1 MAPKRKAAGKP
12 AEEPLAKQNATIL
25 KKLGVS
31 QRSFNKVMEALTHPL
46 AEIPEACQHMLLAG
60 LAHSLC
66 VPVDERHEVQNQV
79 VTMIE
84 EEGVVDE
91 DIQEESGSHEEAVA
105 DEYGGDQEEIPTDE
119 LCNNGEDDDHVEEE
133 EVEEAELEPA
143 AAEEFL
149 ENIND
154 AQAEELEGEGDGEV
168 LDAEEA
174 SAPEEL
180 SAQADVTQLQQEEEA
195 ANPNVE
201 AMEPSED
208 SAEEVSPEVASE
220 EQDAEAAPD
229 QEDTA
234 EDVDGAAKEMEAEEE
249 AAPEEAEDAPE
260 QEVVEEAAPDQ
271 VQEDTA
277 EDVEGAE
284 KEMEA
289 EEEAAPEEAE
299 DAPEQEVVEEALDGI
314 RLGAPGRLGSLCAQL
329 LSVATE
335 VAEKERGG
343 FIRVSSSLS
352 REIGTQRVDLKCV
365 RQVVEARQAE
375 STGAAAQPEL
385 SQKKPA
391 AKKKPTAVEKHLQE
405 CDHENQSFTESRLS
419 SELRPEGQGNP
430 GGTFTC
436 RYVYSQARIDADLCS
451 LLAAGLWFVLA
462 NRRHSQWI
470 LESRSGEE
478 LGIFGRLRLRAEATA
493 EALFCFAD
501 VLQLRLWAWFA
512 PSIAEHTAI
521 LGSLQVALDTENDK
535 VAGAEAKMAELDQTV
550 KDAEVSLQAAKA
562 YTSECEA
569 KLKTASEAVCTS
581 KATLTQRL
589 NEQKKG
595 DEGIVKARADKE
607 LLESTKSECFE
618 KLKSGG
624 AVAKE
629 AKQLLKKIEPF
640 IKQTGSDASLITA
653 APATLLKPPE
663 ERGSFDQIVLEQLE
677 ANFTAKLTEF
687 ETQLAEAAPAAEARA
702 EEEVQKA
709 QSTHEAAESKQKEAS
724 VELCAAKEAQKE
736 ANAVVA
742 AAKKAVADYRP
753 DYQAATA
760 TRDAKKEELETY
772 VDGSLATFK
781 ELKERISAKK
791 RRELAAAAKEE
802 AAKALAEEAPAEEPE
817 QDTAAGQ

>member
-84 EEGVVDE
+84 E
-91 DIQEESGSHEEAVA
+91 
-105 DEYGGDQEEIPTDE
+105 
-119 LCNNGEDDDHVEEE
+119 
-133 EVEEAELEPA
+133 
-143 AAEEFL
+143 
-149 ENIND
+149 
-154 AQAEELEGEGDGEV
+154 
-168 LDAEEA
+168 
-174 SAPEEL
+174 
-180 SAQADVTQLQQEEEA
+180 VT
-195 ANPNVE
+195 
-201 AMEPSED
+201 
-208 SAEEVSPEVASE
+208 
-220 EQDAEAAPD
+220 
-229 QEDTA
+229 
-234 EDVDGAAKEMEAEEE
+234 
-249 AAPEEAEDAPE
+249 
-260 QEVVEEAAPDQ
+260 
-271 VQEDTA
+271 
-277 EDVEGAE
+277 
-284 KEMEA
+284 
-289 EEEAAPEEAE
+289 
-299 DAPEQEVVEEALDGI
+299 
-314 RLGAPGRLGSLCAQL
+314 
-329 LSVATE
+329 
-335 VAEKERGG
+335 
-343 FIRVSSSLS
+343 S
-352 REIGTQRVDLKCV
+352 R
-365 RQVVEARQAE
+365 
-375 STGAAAQPEL
+375 
-385 SQKKPA
+385 
-391 AKKKPTAVEKHLQE
+391 
-405 CDHENQSFTESRLS
+405 
-419 SELRPEGQGNP
+419 
-430 GGTFTC
+430 
-436 RYVYSQARIDADLCS
+436 
-451 LLAAGLWFVLA
+451 
-462 NRRHSQWI
+462 
-470 LESRSGEE
+470 
-478 LGIFGRLRLRAEATA
+478 
-493 EALFCFAD
+493 
-501 VLQLRLWAWFA
+501 
-512 PSIAEHTAI
+512 I

-624 AVAKE
+624 TVAKE

-702 EEEVQKA
+702 EEVQKA

>member
-1 MAPKRKAAGKP
+1 MAMDLMAMMGAWKAQLGLLLALLAMATGIRWGRNHRLRRLQKLAQSDGP
-12 AEEPLAKQNATIL
+12 ASGETSELVPLLELVRGLQKMLFELQSMVTEEGAQTRQGILFEDVQARIQTVVNKAVANSNAL
-25 KKLGVS
+25 EKMA
-31 QRSFNKVMEALTHPL
+31 QRLDAVH
-46 AEIPEACQHMLLAG
+46 AG
-60 LAHSLC
+60 LAKTAANLHKEGMETIEDYLQTLKKDLQDFIGKAGQSSNEDLIKKLDTFLKQAFEKLKTDLQASLVTC
-66 VPVDERHEVQNQV
+66 TTTIQGDFNNLKKNQAV
-79 VTMIE
+79 F
-84 EEGVVDE
+84 
-91 DIQEESGSHEEAVA
+91 GSAMA
-105 DEYGGDQEEIPTDE
+105 DKFQ
-119 LCNNGEDDDHVEEE
+119 
-133 EVEEAELEPA
+133 
-143 AAEEFL
+143 
-149 ENIND
+149 
-154 AQAEELEGEGDGEV
+154 EV
-168 LDAEEA
+168 LKEMAKNYDNAMKVCKETRDLVRWQQSQLETLQGRTDHL
-174 SAPEEL
+174 PDRL
-180 SAQADVTQLQQEEEA
+180 GILRDTLNDTQQLVLDVKGLVEDVKLQQEEKA
-195 ANPNVE
+195 QAFDVGRAQRSPRLFQYDWI
-201 AMEPSED
+201 PD
-208 SAEEVSPEVASE
+208 SWYDVMK
-220 EQDAEAAPD
+220 QFH
-229 QEDTA
+229 
-234 EDVDGAAKEMEAEEE
+234 EDVFAQEA
-249 AAPEEAEDAPE
+249 
-260 QEVVEEAAPDQ
+260 
-271 VQEDTA
+271 
-277 EDVEGAE
+277 
-284 KEMEA
+284 
-289 EEEAAPEEAE
+289 
-299 DAPEQEVVEEALDGI
+299 
-314 RLGAPGRLGSLCAQL
+314 RLGPPTL
-329 LSVATE
+329 LE
-335 VAEKERGG
+335 VAEK
-343 FIRVSSSLS
+343 
-352 REIGTQRVDLKCV
+352 
-365 RQVVEARQAE
+365 VVEARQAE

-405 CDHENQSFTESRLS
+405 LSKLKNPQKKENYLS
-419 SELRPEGQGNP
+419 KLPPAMQVKMAEAMSLAE

-436 RYVYSQARIDADLCS
+436 RYVYSQ
-451 LLAAGLWFVLA
+451 VT
-462 NRRHSQWI
+462 
-470 LESRSGEE
+470 SR
-478 LGIFGRLRLRAEATA
+478 
-493 EALFCFAD
+493 
-501 VLQLRLWAWFA
+501 
-512 PSIAEHTAI
+512 I